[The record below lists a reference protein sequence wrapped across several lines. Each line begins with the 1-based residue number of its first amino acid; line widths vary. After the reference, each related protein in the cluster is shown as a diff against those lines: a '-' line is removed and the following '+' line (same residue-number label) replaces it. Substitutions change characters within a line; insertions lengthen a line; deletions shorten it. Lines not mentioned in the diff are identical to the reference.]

1 MSPRLLAAALALL
14 APLGCAE
21 MTAMTMAAKP
31 LSKPIPY
38 RVAYQPYPS
47 GMRLMVHEDAQAP
60 RVTMNVSYRVGA
72 TDEPAGKE
80 GLAHLVEHLT
90 FLARHGGAQS
100 PRVWSRLLA
109 SGAQFN
115 AFTTHDSTDYQF
127 TAPPEQFARLVTLE
141 AQRMREPL
149 AGLTEEDFRVERDVV
164 VAELRERQE
173 TSPEGA
179 QYAWALTELL
189 SGHPYGRTVGGTP
202 ESVLRLTLEDARA
215 FVKQHYTPA
224 HAVVVVSGPMSSADV
239 KYEVADHFSAL
250 TGNGATTQTPSV
262 QRTPPPMP
270 GELKLPDNQRMLVKR
285 GPVEHPRLWMMW
297 PMPGL
302 HSGQIPQLY
311 ATASLLRA
319 SLSSYLFQEERAVS
333 FSVFPQ
339 VMDGMALLV
348 AVVDLRKQEDAQEV
362 AERVLDGR
370 SAGYGRN
377 WSLPAATNALFTDAY
392 MELEQLPTSE
402 MASYLRATGKPDY
415 VGGWQQQLRE
425 GLTLNSFSKHQWD
438 YFQRERVRMMLVVPE
453 APGAG
458 RTVVGRGFSALPG
471 AEDFGRWD
479 VPLPEGTHDVRRV
492 ARPPGLGAAGL
503 FSLSNGMEVVALKR
517 GSMPMVE
524 AHLVLHIPGLHPS
537 LLPDVALQASWA
549 SMDGSHLHAA
559 NVGARTSRRVLDH
572 QARVSG
578 IAASGNL
585 QHVLDDMRQWL
596 QDSDVDAPVWWHSQD
611 GFMRQMERD
620 LQRTDTRARHVLEAK
635 LFSGHP
641 YGTAPTVEQAKALTP
656 EQLSQWIDAEL
667 RPGNMTLYLVGDLP
681 PAEELQRLAES
692 ILGGWHGGKGVS
704 KAEPRREPPLP
715 AARSVVL
722 LDRPG
727 AAQADMHIG
736 LRWPLLDAGQVATA
750 DVLTELLEE
759 RLWNQLRER
768 LGLTYGVQVQRD
780 TRSLA
785 TALRIHTAVDA
796 KSAAGS
802 LEQLLAELGSL
813 EDTPL
818 PPKLVERAR
827 WQVARGYDLRFRTND
842 SVASR
847 LMELSRLGRSLDYW
861 EKYPEHLA
869 AVTPASMQALVQK
882 LSLGRE
888 VVVITGDA
896 ASLRPQLEAA
906 GFKVEVH
913 TPAAPVAKAP

>member
-1 MSPRLLAAALALL
+1 MSPRLLAAALPLL
-14 APLGCAE
+14 ATLGCAE
-21 MTAMTMAAKP
+21 MTAMTMSDKPLAKP
-31 LSKPIPY
+31 IAY

-47 GMRLMVHEDAQAP
+47 GMRLVVHEDAQAP

-72 TDEPAGKE
+72 TDEPSGKE
-80 GLAHLVEHLT
+80 GLAHLAEHLT

-115 AFTTHDSTDYQF
+115 AFTTHDSTDYWF
-127 TAPPEQFARLVTLE
+127 TAPPEQFARLAALE

-189 SGHPYGRTVGGTP
+189 PGHPYGRTVGGTP
-202 ESVLRLTLEDARA
+202 ESVLRLTLEDVRA

-224 HAVVVVSGPMSSADV
+224 HAVVVVSGPLSSADV
-239 KYEVADHFSAL
+239 KYEVADRFSSL
-250 TGNGATTQTPSV
+250 TGNGATAQTPPV

-270 GELKLPDNQRMLVKR
+270 GELKLPGNQRMLVKR

-302 HSGQIPQLY
+302 HSGQIPQLH
-311 ATASLLRA
+311 ATASLMRA
-319 SLSSYLFQEERAVS
+319 SLSSYLAQEDGVVRFA
-333 FSVFPQ
+333 VFPQ

-348 AVVDLRKQEDAQEV
+348 AMVELTKQEDAQRV
-362 AERVLDGR
+362 AERILDGR
-370 SAGYGRN
+370 SSGNGRT
-377 WSLPAATNALFTDAY
+377 WSLPSARNALFTEAFL
-392 MELEQLPTSE
+392 ELEQLPTSD
-402 MASYLRATGKPDY
+402 MARYLRATGQPDY
-415 VGGWQQQLRE
+415 VGGWQQQLNL
-425 GLTLNSFSKHQWD
+425 GLAESSFSKYLWD
-438 YFQRERVRMMLVVPE
+438 HFQRERVRMMLVVPE

-458 RTVVGRGFSALPG
+458 RTVVGQGFSRLPG

-492 ARPPGLGAAGL
+492 ARPPGLGEAGV
-503 FSLSNGMEVVALKR
+503 FSLSNGLEVVVLRR

-524 AHLVLHIPGLHPS
+524 AHLVLHLPGLHTP
-537 LLPDVALQASWA
+537 LLPEVALHASWA
-549 SMDGSHLHAA
+549 SMDSSHLHAA
-559 NVGARTSRRVLDH
+559 KVGARTYRNVLDH
-572 QARVSG
+572 QARVSAT
-578 IAASGNL
+578 AASGNL
-585 QHVLDDMRQWL
+585 PQVLDDLRQWL
-596 QDSDVDAPVWWHSQD
+596 RDSDVDAQVWWRSQE
-611 GFMRQMERD
+611 GYLRGLERAS
-620 LQRTDTRARHVLEAK
+620 QRTDQRARRVLEAK

-641 YGTAPTVEQAKALTP
+641 YGNAPTVEQARALTP
-656 EQLSQWIDAEL
+656 EQLSQWIDTEL

-681 PAEELQRLAES
+681 PAAEAQSLAES
-692 ILGGWHGGKGVS
+692 ILGGWRGGKGVS
-704 KAEPRREPPLP
+704 KAAPPREPPLP
-715 AARSVVL
+715 TARSVVL
-722 LDRPG
+722 MDRPG
-727 AAQADMHIG
+727 ASQADMRIG

-750 DVLTELLEE
+750 DVLTELLQE
-759 RLWNQLRER
+759 RLRHQLRER
-768 LGLTYGVQVQRD
+768 LGLTYGIQAQRD
-780 TRSLA
+780 ERPLA
-785 TALRIHTAVDA
+785 TALRLHTAVDA
-796 KSAAGS
+796 KTAAGA

-818 PPKLVERAR
+818 PASVVERAR
-827 WQVARGYDLRFRTND
+827 WQVARDYDLRFRTNA
-842 SVASR
+842 SVATH
-847 LMELSRLGRSLDYW
+847 LMDLTRMGRSLSYW

-869 AVTPASMQALVQK
+869 AVTPASLQALVQQ

-906 GFKVEVH
+906 GFQVEVLA
-913 TPAAPVAKAP
+913 PAASVARAP